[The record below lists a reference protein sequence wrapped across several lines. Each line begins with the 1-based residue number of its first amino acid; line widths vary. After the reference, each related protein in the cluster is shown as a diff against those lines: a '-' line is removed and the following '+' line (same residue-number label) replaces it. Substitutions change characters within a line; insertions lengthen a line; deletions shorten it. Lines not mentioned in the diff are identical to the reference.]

1 MALCSGGCARP
12 GGAFAHVRLLLR
24 TSTPRCTNGL
34 RRACTVHR
42 RSSSVKQQCHLICNR
57 FPAIPGVAWFASVT
71 VLLRSL
77 LMSTAFCSAHCMR
90 SCKSSRA
97 LAANRLSR
105 TKSGCCC
112 YHCACTTGCRL
123 PNVPPNLC
131 YAVHRLGHAS
141 ARCVAYLHVRL
152 VGVVSRQLQS
162 LNTGSPKLHAACAN
176 SV

>member
-1 MALCSGGCARP
+1 M
-12 GGAFAHVRLLLR
+12 VRLCDGAPEIAAHEHCLLQ
-24 TSTPRCTNGL
+24 CAL
-34 RRACTVHR
+34 HAFLQIIAC
-42 RSSSVKQQCHLICNR
+42 SCGKQAEPNEIR
-57 FPAIPGVAWFASVT
+57 M
-71 VLLRSL
+71 LLLSL
-77 LMSTAFCSAHCMR
+77 CM
-90 SCKSSRA
+90 
-97 LAANRLSR
+97 
-105 TKSGCCC
+105 
-112 YHCACTTGCRL
+112 HHRL